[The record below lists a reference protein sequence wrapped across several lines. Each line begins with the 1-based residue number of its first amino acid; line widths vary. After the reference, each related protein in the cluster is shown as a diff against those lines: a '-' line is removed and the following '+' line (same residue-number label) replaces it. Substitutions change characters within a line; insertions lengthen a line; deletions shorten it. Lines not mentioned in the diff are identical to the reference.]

1 MGAINQYAVPA
12 ASGHEQTAYRPRA
25 PLSEWASLALL
36 GLFAG
41 ALLIYPILRTFSSL
55 EIRYNE
61 GWNVYMAAAADHH
74 VPFYSQQ
81 FASTTASY
89 PALSFYVIAWLHRI
103 GPGYLI
109 AGRSLS
115 LVSFL
120 VSCLLV
126 GLIVW
131 KFSHDFRAALFSS
144 FFCSAVFCIAANEY
158 IGSDDPQM
166 FAQVLFLSGFLVY
179 ISGPPRFSRLA
190 LTTLLFILGGS
201 VKHNL
206 IEFPLAVFIDLA
218 FVGKKRLLQYLSLSV
233 VLLGASIYIHTLVGG
248 RFFVSSMT
256 TPRSYSLQKAFLQ
269 FMEYGF
275 GPISLAMIAALLW
288 TKSSLQDHRLRIL
301 AIFFLACLLVGS
313 LSGGVIGLWVNC
325 YFDLYLSV
333 AMIVGLLMHRVLTG
347 AIGSHYA
354 WATVGVSVALL
365 LSFLPV
371 WAAGPPLFHRAIS
384 ALPEKQNQ
392 FESEVAFLRTHPGPA
407 FCESLLRCYEAG
419 KPYEYDP
426 FGSASL
432 IRMGKS
438 DGLLNHLN
446 RGEIAVVQLCCSIDF
461 LKGDDDPNITPQ
473 MLSALETSYEL
484 GLSHEGCYIYVPK
497 NPRGAS
503 SEPPQ

>member
-1 MGAINQYAVPA
+1 
-12 ASGHEQTAYRPRA
+12 
-25 PLSEWASLALL
+25 
-36 GLFAG
+36 
-41 ALLIYPILRTFSSL
+41 
-55 EIRYNE
+55 
-61 GWNVYMAAAADHH
+61 
-74 VPFYSQQ
+74 
-81 FASTTASY
+81 
-89 PALSFYVIAWLHRI
+89 
-103 GPGYLI
+103 
-109 AGRSLS
+109 
-115 LVSFL
+115 
-120 VSCLLV
+120 
-126 GLIVW
+126 
-131 KFSHDFRAALFSS
+131 
-144 FFCSAVFCIAANEY
+144 
-158 IGSDDPQM
+158 
-166 FAQVLFLSGFLVY
+166 
-179 ISGPPRFSRLA
+179 
-190 LTTLLFILGGS
+190 
-201 VKHNL
+201 
-206 IEFPLAVFIDLA
+206 
-218 FVGKKRLLQYLSLSV
+218 
-233 VLLGASIYIHTLVGG
+233 
-248 RFFVSSMT
+248 
-256 TPRSYSLQKAFLQ
+256 
-269 FMEYGF
+269 
-275 GPISLAMIAALLW
+275 
-288 TKSSLQDHRLRIL
+288 
-301 AIFFLACLLVGS
+301 LLVGS

-392 FESEVAFLRTHPGPA
+392 FESEVAFLRTHSGPA

-438 DGLLNHLN
+438 GGLLNHLN